1 MNFGFGHESSSRRS
15 LDTLVCALWGYSFE
29 NEIRV
34 KAGRTHF
41 DESFTTLSAQLNRV
55 VLSECWDLCRAL
67 PDRIHYHFFQLDSEN
82 KPDRCSVLS
91 TLAGQLTCPRL

>member
-41 DESFTTLSAQLNRV
+41 DESFTTLSAQLN
-55 VLSECWDLCRAL
+55 
-67 PDRIHYHFFQLDSEN
+67 
-82 KPDRCSVLS
+82 
-91 TLAGQLTCPRL
+91 

>member
-41 DESFTTLSAQLNRV
+41 DESFGLNVKMCLCWCVGIRV
-55 VLSECWDLCRAL
+55 GLFGC
-67 PDRIHYHFFQLDSEN
+67 
-82 KPDRCSVLS
+82 
-91 TLAGQLTCPRL
+91 